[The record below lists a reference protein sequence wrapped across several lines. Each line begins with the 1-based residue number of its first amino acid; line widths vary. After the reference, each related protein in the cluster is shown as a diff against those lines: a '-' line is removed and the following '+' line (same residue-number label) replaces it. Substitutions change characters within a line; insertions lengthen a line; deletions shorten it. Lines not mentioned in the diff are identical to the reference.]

1 MWLVAPWSIVRWGR
15 SVVKVVDSHVCVLPG
30 DLCVVVVRGT
40 LKLIVV
46 IVAVLL
52 GFIVVAVVIVVVIV
66 VAIVVAIVVVVALT
80 VGKVP
85 V

>member
-1 MWLVAPWSIVRWGR
+1 MAPWSIVRWGR

-40 LKLIVV
+40 LRLIVV

-52 GFIVVAVVIVVVIV
+52 GFIVVAVAIVA
-66 VAIVVAIVVVVALT
+66 AIVVAIVVVVALT
-80 VGKVP
+80 VSKVP